1 MQTEYCLSRLSIAC
15 AQRQVVPYYE
25 SNLCQRVASMAGCP
39 FMAIYE
45 ATKEK
50 NGTPASLTC
59 PFSGRRT
66 PVSTAVQISGH
77 SFGTHNEDETW
88 HQTSHL
94 SAIREDAELDFRE
107 LSVKGSSTEDSNHD
121 QKDENSPRHSRTGSF
136 SSKQASSH
144 KGSLTSG
151 IQTHIPGSGP
161 LKQLE
166 IVQCLQKLLTMKF
179 FPNDL
184 DSDVSFCN

>member
-1 MQTEYCLSRLSIAC
+1 
-15 AQRQVVPYYE
+15 
-25 SNLCQRVASMAGCP
+25 
-39 FMAIYE
+39 MAIYE

-121 QKDENSPRHSRTGSF
+121 QKDENSPRHSRTGS
-136 SSKQASSH
+136 
-144 KGSLTSG
+144 
-151 IQTHIPGSGP
+151 